1 MKGTQR
7 TQKTA
12 QQTAQQI
19 SKPAIQTGARK
30 WESRVER
37 RTWERAGITETAE
50 TYSVRLEHGGKR
62 RWVGLETPDLREAA
76 RKAKRFNDILRTH
89 GWDEAFADLSP
100 EAARKVTRHGTPTVG
115 QLIGAAATVA
125 VDIKPTTL
133 HGYAVALRWL
143 AALVKG
149 IEGDRSRYDYK
160 TGGADLW
167 RAKVDAVNIAD
178 LTPRGVEGAVAEYVM
193 RKGATPTSRRTAA
206 SMLRQA
212 RGFWSQKLKRLLP
225 FEDLHNPFEGIRI
238 EQPRPPKYVA
248 TFDSANL
255 ADAARRELRESDPEA
270 WKAFLL
276 LLGAG
281 LRKGEADRLVWTH
294 FDAARGVVK
303 VMEGKTVDSVGEVPL
318 GPEAVEELVRLQR
331 SATGLFVLDGKPT
344 VNAARREY
352 RAIDTFDRLAAWL
365 ERHGVTARMKLHSLR
380 KEAGSI
386 VNASAGIH
394 AASRFLR
401 HGSIAVTSTHYAD
414 NRNRVVVGL
423 FNSEAKQGVGQ

>member
-1 MKGTQR
+1 MTE
-7 TQKTA
+7 
-12 QQTAQQI
+12 I
-19 SKPAIQTGARK
+19 S
-30 WESRVER
+30 
-37 RTWERAGITETAE
+37 E
-50 TYSVRLEHGGKR
+50 TYSVRLEHDGKR
-62 RWVGLETPDLREAA
+62 RWIGLGTPDLREAA
-76 RKAKRFNDILRTH
+76 RKAKRFNDILRMH
-89 GWDEAFADLSP
+89 GWDAAFADLSP
-100 EAARKVTRHGTPTVG
+100 ETARKVTRRGTPT
-115 QLIGAAATVA
+115 IGEVIEAASKVA
-125 VDIKPTTL
+125 VDIKATTL

-143 AALVKG
+143 AALVNG

-178 LTPRGVEGAVAEYVM
+178 LTPRAVESAVAAYVLK
-193 RKGATPTSRRTAA
+193 KGSTPSSRRTAA

-212 RGFWSQKLKRLLP
+212 RGFWSHKLKRLLP
-225 FEDLHNPFEGIRI
+225 FENLHDPFDGIRI

-248 TFDSANL
+248 TFDSTAL
-255 ADAARRELRESDPEA
+255 ASAARKELREDDPEA

-294 FDAARGVVK
+294 FDATRGLVK
-303 VMEGKTVDSVGEVPL
+303 VMEGKTVDSIGEVPL
-318 GPEAVEELVRLQR
+318 GPEAVEELVRLQK

-344 VNAARREY
+344 VNTSRREY

-365 ERHGVTARMKLHSLR
+365 KKHGVTARMKLHSLR

-386 VNASAGIH
+386 VNAAAGIH

-401 HGSIAVTSTHYAD
+401 HGSITVTSTHYAD
-414 NRNRVVVGL
+414 ARNRVVVGL
-423 FNSEAKQGVGQ
+423 FNTEARKEVGQ